1 MTKRNVRSPIK
12 FRRRNLNLADLSRVL
27 IITEGTNTEP
37 SYFRKL
43 RSKLEIPAPRVQ
55 IRTSNHSTPES
66 VVAKLNQVLREENEF
81 DFIFCLF
88 DRDSHCSFTTAIGD
102 IQKLDKKTDLSK
114 IVAIPS
120 IPCFEIWFL
129 LHAVKSTK
137 PYGMIGSPCDDVIED
152 LKNHSCFSNYSK
164 TDCGSIFGELSQRTK
179 TAIENAKSGL
189 DLARLNGSNPYEEDS
204 SSRVYLVVEEL
215 YALKEKVKS

>member
-1 MTKRNVRSPIK
+1 M
-12 FRRRNLNLADLSRVL
+12 L

-37 SYFRKL
+37 TYFRKL
-43 RSKLEIPAPRVQ
+43 RIELEIPAPRVQ
-55 IRTSNHSTPES
+55 IRTSNDPTPES
-66 VVAKLNQVLREENEF
+66 VVTKLNEILREENEF
-81 DFIFCLF
+81 EFIFCVF
-88 DRDSHCSFTTAIGD
+88 DRDSHSSFTTAIRE
-102 IQKLDKKTDLSK
+102 IQKLDKRTNLSK

-137 PYGMIGSPCDDVIED
+137 PYGMIGRPCDDVIED
-152 LKNHSCFSNYSK
+152 LKNHSVFANYNKS
-164 TDCGSIFGELSQRTK
+164 DCGSIFSELSKRNT

-189 DLARLNGSNPYEEDS
+189 ELARLNGSNPYEEDS

-215 YALKEKVKS
+215 YALKKNVKP